1 MQRILAIAATSA
13 YAQAQ
18 NWTTQQSNFDMPMT
32 TTIMGAPTVVMSNSV
47 ETIPATN
54 FDLSAPTMMSN
65 SVQSFQQP

>member
-1 MQRILAIAATSA
+1 
-13 YAQAQ
+13 
-18 NWTTQQSNFDMPMT
+18 MPMT

-47 ETIPATN
+47 QSIPATN